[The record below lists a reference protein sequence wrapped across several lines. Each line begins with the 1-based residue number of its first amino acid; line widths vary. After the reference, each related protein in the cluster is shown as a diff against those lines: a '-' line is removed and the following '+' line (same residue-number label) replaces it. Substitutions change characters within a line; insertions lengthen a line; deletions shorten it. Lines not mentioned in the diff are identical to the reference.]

1 MVDVNLVFK
10 NIISPNPKVRLL
22 DVKPLTLIR
31 YFQYTSASVSTLAVY
46 LGKLSNGHHLIMD
59 MQGSV
64 QYLPTDIANS
74 ESELFQIISGISFD
88 IELKEDEIV
97 QNSRPES
104 LSFRTIFRYSKNLIL
119 KLHNSSSNEMVFF
132 NINNHDNI
140 LSSINDLKGRSADTT
155 YTGVITLS
163 NASED
168 NEYSINI
175 KKYTVIHEE
184 CNVPV
189 LNIPKLPADSIIPV
203 VDLVLNTR
211 KANMG
216 IGDTLKLEY
225 EILPSNATYT
235 QVKWESSKPEIFSVV
250 DGVVTCHNYGSAEIY
265 LKTMD
270 DKFVQILNIDNELP
284 SVSSASFENDY
295 TITGIAKPGL
305 YLEVYTGSSNLLY
318 RDLVPSDGI
327 FNVTL
332 DKAYNSG
339 ESFQLRLINDEG
351 YHGSLIN
358 VTTRITPKYVTIS
371 KDNTETSYIR
381 GDVGEEGKFTAT
393 FLPVN
398 ASDLTG
404 YWSSSDV
411 NVAYIRQDGTY
422 KLLKKGSAI
431 ISFVSN
437 ADSDIKATVEIDS
450 VISLQSISFEG
461 VSEISSDINTTGL
474 IVPKLTPFD
483 AEGYTLEWTV
493 SNPNVLQLGINGAW
507 RTLTSGFSDIMVKD
521 LNNPNIF
528 AKYTVYAEP
537 QIKSMSLQNC
547 PTSIAVGE
555 SVKLIPAVFPTNTS
569 ARNGDWKSS
578 NTSVATIDNNGI
590 LTTHGIGHT
599 NITLKIGAFTDMITI
614 SVSEFI
620 TTVNDIL
627 FETDLIQIKLG
638 QTIPFVYKLLPENPR
653 YKQIDIYSAAPNIV
667 DIEDGMIVT
676 KEVGYSEITVL
687 VDNGIVLKNI
697 PVNVLPSTVE
707 ANDVNIIEPN
717 GKIRVGDSVELSAEV
732 LPLKTDDKTLTWNS
746 SNKGIATINGNIL
759 KALTKGVVEVQALT
773 VNDVSD
779 KVNIE
784 IYPENIIT
792 ITDQPVSYE
801 AVKNEPVMFNCTASS
816 STSDPLLYTWEYLKD
831 ATWVEFDNTDV
842 NSIIADGFTYRV
854 KVSSDGAKDVYSDT
868 AVITIPDIYTGS
880 ISSEYT
886 DLEVGAEL
894 DIKVSNLTKNG
905 EVFEGD
911 ITWITSDPEI
921 ASVNNGKAI
930 ALSEGPVLIMAKI
943 TDTTYSLGEI
953 MFNIVKPEEV
963 IEETP
968 VVIETEQPVEEPLS
982 ESETPVEPT

>member
-1 MVDVNLVFK
+1 MVDVNLAFK
-10 NIISPNPKVRLL
+10 TTISSNPKVSLL
-22 DVKPLTLIR
+22 ALKPLTLIR
-31 YFQYTSASVSTLAVY
+31 YFQYTSATVSTLAVY
-46 LGKLSNGHHLIMD
+46 LGKLNNDRHLVMT
-59 MQGSV
+59 MQGSI
-64 QYLPTDIANS
+64 QYLPIDIANS
-74 ESELFQIISGISFD
+74 ESDLFQIISSVSFD
-88 IELKEDEIV
+88 FKLKEDEEI
-97 QNSRPES
+97 QSSRPES
-104 LSFRTIFRYSKNLIL
+104 LAFKTIFRHSKNLIL
-119 KLHNSSSNEMVFF
+119 KLHNSSSNGMVFL
-132 NINNHDNI
+132 NINTYDNPI
-140 LSSINDLKGRSADTT
+140 TDIDGLKGRSADTT
-155 YTGVITLS
+155 YTGSVTLS
-163 NASED
+163 NAPEN

-175 KKYTVIHEE
+175 KKYATIYEE
-184 CNVPV
+184 YNVPV
-189 LNIPKLPADSIIPV
+189 LDIPPLPEDSIIPV
-203 VDLVLNTR
+203 VDLILKNR
-211 KANMG
+211 KDNIS
-216 IGDTLKLEY
+216 IGETLKLEY

-235 QVKWESSKPEIFSVV
+235 QVKWESSAPEIFSVNN
-250 DGVVTCHNYGSAEIY
+250 GVVTCHKYGSAEIY

-270 DKFVQILNIDNELP
+270 EKFIQILNISNELP
-284 SVSSASFENDY
+284 AVSTATFKNDY

-305 YLEVYTGSSNLLY
+305 YLEVYAGSSNLLY
-318 RDLVPSDGI
+318 RELVPSNGI

-351 YHGSLIN
+351 YYGEFIN
-358 VTTRITPKYVTIS
+358 VNTRITPKYVTIL
-371 KDNTETSYIR
+371 KDGNEISYIKA
-381 GDVGEEGKFTAT
+381 DVGEEGKFTTT
-393 FLPVN
+393 FLPTN
-398 ASDLTG
+398 ASDPTG
-404 YWSSSDV
+404 YWTSSDV
-411 NVAYIRQDGTY
+411 NVVYIRQDGSY
-422 KLLKKGSAI
+422 KLLKKGTAN

-437 ADSDIKATVEIDS
+437 ADASIKSTIKIDS
-450 VISLQSISFEG
+450 IISLQSISFEG
-461 VSEISSDINTTGL
+461 VTEISADINTTGL
-474 IVPKLTPFD
+474 IVPKLTPLN
-483 AEGYTLEWTV
+483 AEGYTLEWSV
-493 SNPNVLQLGINGAW
+493 SDPGVLQVNNDGSW
-507 RTLTSGFSDIMVKD
+507 RTLMTGFSDITVKD
-521 LNNPNIF
+521 LNNSNIF

-547 PTSIAVGE
+547 PTSVAVGE
-555 SVKLIPAVFPTNTS
+555 SIKLIPAVFPTNTGV
-569 ARNGDWKSS
+569 RNGNWKSS
-578 NTSVATIDNNGI
+578 NTAVATIDNNGI
-590 LTTHGIGHT
+590 LTTHSIGHT

-614 SVSEFI
+614 SVSESI

-653 YKQIDIYSAAPNIV
+653 YKQIDIYSAAPHIV
-667 DIEDGMIVT
+667 DIIDGMIVT
-676 KEVGYSEITVL
+676 KEVGYSEVTVL

-697 PVNVLPSTVE
+697 PINVLPSTVE
-707 ANDVNIIEPN
+707 ASSVDIKEPTK
-717 GKIRVGDSVELSAEV
+717 KIRIGDTIELFAEV
-732 LPLKTDDKTLTWNS
+732 LPVETDDKSLTWNT
-746 SNKGIATINGNIL
+746 SNKSIATITGNTL

-842 NSIIADGFTYRV
+842 NSIITDGFTYRV

-886 DLEVGAEL
+886 DLEVGVEL

-921 ASVNNGKAI
+921 ASVNNGKVI

-968 VVIETEQPVEEPLS
+968 VVTETEQPVEEPLS